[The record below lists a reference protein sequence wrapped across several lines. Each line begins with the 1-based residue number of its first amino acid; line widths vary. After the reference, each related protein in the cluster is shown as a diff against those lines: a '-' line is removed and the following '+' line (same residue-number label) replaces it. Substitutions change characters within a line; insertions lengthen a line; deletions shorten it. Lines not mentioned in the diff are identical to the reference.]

1 MVIKLTHVSGFVDG
15 NWMFVYFFFGA
26 LAELLVAAIGFSMI
40 AIYFRKEIVTLGMGF
55 FMLAIAL
62 GGALSGK
69 LGQLVA
75 IPDGKIDP
83 MVSLNIYQNYF
94 LWLGVITILLGVIYA
109 IIAKIVTNIAEKYN
123 ISLG

>member
-1 MVIKLTHVSGFVDG
+1 
-15 NWMFVYFFFGA
+15 
-26 LAELLVAAIGFSMI
+26 MI

>member
-1 MVIKLTHVSGFVDG
+1 MIKD
-15 NWMFVYFFFGA
+15 
-26 LAELLVAAIGFSMI
+26 
-40 AIYFRKEIVTLGMGF
+40 IVTLGMGF

-75 IPDGKIDP
+75 MPDGKIDP
-83 MVSLNIYQNYF
+83 MVSLGIYQNYF
-94 LWLGVITILLGVIYA
+94 LWLGIITIILGILYGIVA
-109 IIAKIVTNIAEKYN
+109 KVVTTIANKHN